1 MHAVLP
7 VRIRMRRKA
16 VKAVVMHTKDS
27 IQHLKDDDDEMLRG
41 KQVTHC
47 RVPYLKAAKLGLA
60 MSDDSSVPHQHAGA
74 GIFPT
79 PYAQITMRVIK
90 A

>member
-60 MSDDSSVPHQHAGA
+60 MSDDPLSLTSMQELEFFQLPMLKSQCV
-74 GIFPT
+74 
-79 PYAQITMRVIK
+79 
-90 A
+90 

>member
-41 KQVTHC
+41 KRLSC
-47 RVPYLKAAKLGLA
+47 ASPLA
-60 MSDDSSVPHQHAGA
+60 
-74 GIFPT
+74 
-79 PYAQITMRVIK
+79 
-90 A
+90 